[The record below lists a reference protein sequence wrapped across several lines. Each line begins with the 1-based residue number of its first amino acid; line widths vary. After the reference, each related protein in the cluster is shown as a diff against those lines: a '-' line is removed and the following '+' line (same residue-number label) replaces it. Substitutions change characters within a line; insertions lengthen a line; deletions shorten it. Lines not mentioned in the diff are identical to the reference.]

1 MTLVVTGATGQLGRL
16 VVDSLL
22 ASGTPPAEITATGR
36 TPEKLAQLAALGVRT
51 AQASFDEPAALEAA
65 FAGADTVLLISGNEV
80 GERVRQ
86 HTNAIEAAVKAGV
99 GRIVYTSIL
108 GGDADTLVLAPEHV
122 ATEQA
127 LLASG
132 LTYTILRNGWYNE
145 NYAQALVQA
154 AQTGEVIGNVGHG
167 RVASASR
174 RDYAEAA
181 AAVLTGSGHEG
192 KTYELSGDTA
202 WDHQE
207 FAAILTQVIGRE
219 VVYID
224 LSREEHLAAL
234 IGAGLD
240 EGTAGFLTAL
250 DAGIRDGALEL
261 VTGDLSRLIGHPTT
275 PLAETL
281 RELAQPVS
289 PPTLSP

>member
-1 MTLVVTGATGQLGRL
+1 MTLVVTGATGHLGRL
-16 VVDSLL
+16 VIDSLL
-22 ASGTPPAEITATGR
+22 ASGTPAAEITATGR

-51 AQASFDEPAALEAA
+51 AQASFEDPAALEAA

-80 GERVRQ
+80 GQRVRQ

-99 GRIVYTSIL
+99 GRIVYTSVL
-108 GGDADTLVLAPEHV
+108 GGDPEKLVLAPEHV

-127 LLASG
+127 ILASG
-132 LTYTILRNGWYNE
+132 LPYTILRNGWYNE
-145 NYAQALVQA
+145 NYAQALAQA
-154 AQTGEVIGNVGHG
+154 AATGAVIGSAGDG

-181 AAVLTGSGHEG
+181 AAVLAGTGHEN

-202 WDHQE
+202 WDQQE
-207 FAAILTQVIGRE
+207 FAKVLTEVTGRE
-219 VVYID
+219 VAYRD
-224 LSREEHLAAL
+224 LSPEEHLAAL
-234 IGAGLD
+234 VGAGLD

-261 VTGDLSRLIGHPTT
+261 ATGDLSRLLGRPTT
-275 PLAETL
+275 PLADTL
-281 RELAQPVS
+281 RELS
-289 PPTLSP
+289 